1 MDLENKNNHAIAD
14 RVANSEKAEAL
25 LKMINDYRVYVTR
38 FETLPTWDIL
48 EWLAK
53 FEKEVTERYNDALF
67 DWERDRLKNEYFY
80 LTGKRPFGAWSN
92 EELQKRIDNFKDWG
106 KISEE
111 TLESKKARWKKAMK
125 K

>member
-25 LKMINDYRVYVTR
+25 LKMINEYRVYVTR

-53 FEKEVTERYNDALF
+53 LEKEVTERYNNALF

-80 LTGKRPFGAWSN
+80 LTGKRPFGAWTN
-92 EELQKRIDNFKDWG
+92 DELKKRIEGIKQEG
-106 KISEE
+106 VISEE

>member
-67 DWERDRLKNEYFY
+67 D
-80 LTGKRPFGAWSN
+80 
-92 EELQKRIDNFKDWG
+92 
-106 KISEE
+106 
-111 TLESKKARWKKAMK
+111 
-125 K
+125 